1 MTTKNLPPVIILV
14 GPQLGENIGMVARAM
29 ANFGMDELRL
39 VAPREGWLTDKTYAA
54 SASAEHIIRNAP
66 VFETLEA
73 ALEDVT
79 YVVATT
85 ARQRDNFKPVLG
97 PERAIAQC
105 RAREATGTR
114 TAILFGRE
122 KSGLSNDEIS
132 RADVICTFPINAEFA
147 SLNIAQSVL
156 LMAYE
161 WMRQGLTAPD
171 ATPFEAVDMPQAPK
185 GVLFSFL
192 DWLEPALE
200 SRGFFKPIEKKA
212 VHLESL
218 RALFS
223 RPGFTTQ
230 ELSLLRG
237 MFAAFER
244 FGVRKEPLS
253 VAEEATSLPQGERSD
268 PTA

>member
-1 MTTKNLPPVIILV
+1 MTHQILPPVIILV

-29 ANFGMDELRL
+29 ANFGMNELRL
-39 VAPREGWLTDKTYAA
+39 VAPRDGWLTDKTYAA
-54 SASAEHIIRNAP
+54 SASADYIIKAAP

-73 ALEDVT
+73 ALQDIT

-97 PERAIAQC
+97 PERAIAAC
-105 RAREATGTR
+105 RAREQQSTR
-114 TAILFGRE
+114 SAILFGRE
-122 KSGLSNDEIS
+122 KSGLTNEEIS
-132 RADVICTFPINAEFA
+132 LADVICTFPVNTEFA

-161 WMRQGLTAPD
+161 WARQGLAEPD
-171 ATPFEAVDMPQAPK
+171 ATPFQATEMPPAPK
-185 GVLFSFL
+185 GVFIAFL

-218 RALFS
+218 RALFT

-244 FGVRKEPLS
+244 FPVRKD
-253 VAEEATSLPQGERSD
+253 R
-268 PTA
+268 

>member
-1 MTTKNLPPVIILV
+1 MTEKILPPVIILV

-29 ANFGMDELRL
+29 ANFGMEELRL

-54 SASAEHIIRNAP
+54 SASAGHIIRQAP
-66 VFETLEA
+66 VFETLEE
-73 ALEDVT
+73 ALADMN

-97 PERAIAQC
+97 PERSIAEC
-105 RAREATGTR
+105 RGREGEGQR

-132 RADVICTFPINAEFA
+132 RADVICTFPVNAEFA

-161 WMRQGLTAPD
+161 WSRQGLAAPD
-171 ATPFEAVDMPQAPK
+171 ATPFIAIDMPPAPK
-185 GVLFSFL
+185 AVLNSFT
-192 DWLEPALE
+192 DWLETELE
-200 SRGFFKPIEKKA
+200 PRGFFKPIEKRA
-212 VHLESL
+212 AHIQNL

-230 ELSLLRG
+230 EISLLRG
-237 MFAAFER
+237 MFAAFQR
-244 FGVRKEPLS
+244 FGGKFKREDEL
-253 VAEEATSLPQGERSD
+253 
-268 PTA
+268 

>member
-1 MTTKNLPPVIILV
+1 MTNSVLPPIIILV

-29 ANFGMDELRL
+29 ANFGMEELRL
-39 VAPREGWLTDKTYAA
+39 VAPRDGWLTDKTYAA
-54 SASAEHIIRNAP
+54 SAGADHIIRQAP

-85 ARQRDNFKPVLG
+85 ARQRDNFKEVLG
-97 PERAIAQC
+97 PERAIAAC
-105 RAREATGTR
+105 RGHENQDSR

-132 RADVICTFPINAEFA
+132 RADVICTFPVIAKFA

-156 LMAYE
+156 LIAYE
-161 WMRQGLTAPD
+161 WSRQGLAEPD
-171 ATPFEAVDMPQAPK
+171 ATPFTAIDMPQAPK
-185 GVLFSFL
+185 AELNSFT
-192 DWLEPALE
+192 DWLEAQLE
-200 SRGFFKPIEKKA
+200 PCGFFKPIEKKA
-212 VHLESL
+212 AHIQNL
-218 RALFS
+218 RALFA

-230 ELSLLRG
+230 EISLLRG

-244 FGVRKEPLS
+244 FGVKSNRGS
-253 VAEEATSLPQGERSD
+253 AD
-268 PTA
+268 

>member
-1 MTTKNLPPVIILV
+1 MTNEILPPIIILV

-29 ANFGMDELRL
+29 ANFGLKELRL
-39 VAPREGWLTDKTYAA
+39 VDPREGWLTDKTFAA
-54 SASAEHIIRNAP
+54 SASADAVLRAAP
-66 VFETLEA
+66 VYDTLEA
-73 ALEDVT
+73 ALEDVS

-85 ARQRDNFKPVLG
+85 ARQRDNFKPVVG
-97 PERAIAQC
+97 PARAIAACQNH
-105 RAREATGTR
+105 ESQGSR

-122 KSGLSNDEIS
+122 KSGLSNGEIS
-132 RADVICTFPINAEFA
+132 RADVICTFPVNAQFA

-161 WMRQGLTAPD
+161 WGRQELAEPD
-171 ATPFEAVDMPQAPK
+171 ATPFAAADMPLAPK
-185 GVLFSFL
+185 GVLISFL

-200 SRGFFKPIEKKA
+200 QRGFFKPIEKKA
-212 VHLESL
+212 VHLDSL

-230 ELSLLRG
+230 EISLLRG

-244 FGVRKEPLS
+244 FGVRRDSK
-253 VAEEATSLPQGERSD
+253 
-268 PTA
+268 

>member
-1 MTTKNLPPVIILV
+1 MTEKILPPIIILV

-29 ANFGMDELRL
+29 ANFGMEELRL
-39 VAPREGWLTDKTYAA
+39 VSPREGWLTDKTYAA
-54 SASAEHIIRNAP
+54 SASADHIIRQAP
-66 VFETLEA
+66 VYETLEA
-73 ALEDVT
+73 ALEDMT

-97 PERAIAQC
+97 PERAIAVC
-105 RAREATGTR
+105 RGLESQGQR

-122 KSGLSNDEIS
+122 KSGLSNEEIS
-132 RADVICTFPINAEFA
+132 RADVICTFPVNAEFA

-161 WMRQGLTAPD
+161 WARQGLIAPD
-171 ATPFEAVDMPQAPK
+171 ATPFNAIDMPPAPK
-185 GVLFSFL
+185 AVLISFT
-192 DWLEPALE
+192 DWLESQLE
-200 SRGFFKPIEKKA
+200 PRGFFKPIEKKA
-212 VHLESL
+212 AHFENL

-244 FGVRKEPLS
+244 FPVRKDQE
-253 VAEEATSLPQGERSD
+253 
-268 PTA
+268 

>member
-1 MTTKNLPPVIILV
+1 MTEKVLPPIIILV

-29 ANFGMDELRL
+29 ANFGMQEVRL

-54 SASAEHIIRNAP
+54 SASADHIIRQAS
-66 VFETLEA
+66 VFATLEE
-73 ALEDVT
+73 ALQDVT

-97 PERAIAQC
+97 PERAIAACRGHQSQC
-105 RAREATGTR
+105 SR

-122 KSGLSNDEIS
+122 KSGLSNEEIS
-132 RADVICTFPINAEFA
+132 RADVICTFPVNAEFA

-161 WMRQGLTAPD
+161 WSRQGLASPD
-171 ATPFEAVDMPQAPK
+171 ATPFASMEMPQAPK
-185 GVLFSFL
+185 KVLFTFL

-200 SRGFFKPIEKKA
+200 QRGFFKPMEKKA

-230 ELSLLRG
+230 EISLLRG

-244 FGVRKEPLS
+244 FGAKKSQNEKL
-253 VAEEATSLPQGERSD
+253 
-268 PTA
+268 

>member
-1 MTTKNLPPVIILV
+1 MTDRILPPIIILV

-29 ANFGMDELRL
+29 ANFGMGELRL

-54 SASAEHIIRNAP
+54 SASADHIIRNAP
-66 VFETLEA
+66 VFETLEQ

-79 YVVATT
+79 YVLATT

-97 PERAIAQC
+97 PERGIAEC
-105 RAREATGTR
+105 RKREDQGSR

-122 KSGLSNDEIS
+122 KSGLSNEEIS
-132 RADVICTFPINAEFA
+132 RADVICTFPVNAEFA

-161 WMRQGLTAPD
+161 WARQGLAAPD
-171 ATPFEAVDMPQAPK
+171 ATPFEATAMPQAPK
-185 GVLFSFL
+185 GVLIGFL
-192 DWLEPALE
+192 NWLEPALQA
-200 SRGFFKPIEKKA
+200 RGFFKPIEKKA

-218 RALFS
+218 RALLT

-230 ELSLLRG
+230 EISLLRG

-244 FGVRKEPLS
+244 FPVRPNKDNDS
-253 VAEEATSLPQGERSD
+253 K
-268 PTA
+268 

>member
-1 MTTKNLPPVIILV
+1 MTEKVLPPIIILV

-29 ANFGMDELRL
+29 ANFGMQELRL

-54 SASAEHIIRNAP
+54 SASADHIIRQAP
-66 VFETLEA
+66 VFATLEE
-73 ALEDVT
+73 ALQDVT

-97 PERAIAQC
+97 PERAIAAC
-105 RAREATGTR
+105 RGHESQGSR

-122 KSGLSNDEIS
+122 KSGLSNEEVS
-132 RADVICTFPINAEFA
+132 RADVICTFPVNAEFA

-161 WMRQGLTAPD
+161 WSRQGLASPD
-171 ATPFEAVDMPQAPK
+171 ATPFASMEMPQAPK
-185 GVLFSFL
+185 KVLFTFL

-200 SRGFFKPIEKKA
+200 QRGFFKPMEKKA

-230 ELSLLRG
+230 EISLLRG

-244 FGVRKEPLS
+244 FGAKKSQNEKL
-253 VAEEATSLPQGERSD
+253 
-268 PTA
+268 

>member
-1 MTTKNLPPVIILV
+1 VIVLV
-14 GPQLGENIGMVARAM
+14 GAQLGENIGMVARAM
-29 ANFGMDELRL
+29 ANFGMEELRL

-54 SASAEHIIRNAP
+54 SASADHIIRQAP
-66 VFETLEA
+66 VFDTLEA

-79 YVVATT
+79 YVIATT

-97 PERAIAQC
+97 PERAVAAC
-105 RAREATGTR
+105 RARENQGAR

-122 KSGLSNDEIS
+122 KSGLTNEEIS
-132 RADVICTFPINAEFA
+132 RADVICTFPVNADFA

-161 WMRQGLTAPD
+161 WSRQGLAQPD
-171 ATPFEAVDMPQAPK
+171 ATPFTAIDMPQAPK
-185 GVLFSFL
+185 GVFISFL
-192 DWLEPALE
+192 DWLEPELE
-200 SRGFFKPIEKKA
+200 QRGFFKPIEKKA
-212 VHLESL
+212 VHLQSL

-244 FGVRKEPLS
+244 FPVKK
-253 VAEEATSLPQGERSD
+253 SD
-268 PTA
+268 